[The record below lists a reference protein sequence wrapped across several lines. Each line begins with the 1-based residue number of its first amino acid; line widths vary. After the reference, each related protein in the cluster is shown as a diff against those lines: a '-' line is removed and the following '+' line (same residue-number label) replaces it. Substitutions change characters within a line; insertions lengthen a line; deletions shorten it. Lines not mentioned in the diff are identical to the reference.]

1 MYLEHRTTP
10 ENAKKL
16 HHLRSEAKSEGSEG
30 LNLLS
35 IFLHMASP
43 STWIRNQLGLIE
55 GSTVYEVKMLYITFM
70 FVRKKENS
78 VM

>member
-1 MYLEHRTTP
+1 
-10 ENAKKL
+10 
-16 HHLRSEAKSEGSEG
+16 
-30 LNLLS
+30 
-35 IFLHMASP
+35 MASP

-78 VM
+78 VMCLTLKQRVLLIFIKLRGGVSSKAISWFLRVL